1 MIDKEFQ
8 LFLQLLISGIAT
20 GSIYALIALGFV
32 LIYKAT
38 DVLNFAQGEL
48 MMMGAY
54 FCFAFITQA
63 KLSFLPAFILTL
75 VAMAILGFVIEVSIL
90 RPLLGEPV
98 FSVVMITIGLSILL
112 RGVVGLFWG
121 HEEFPFPSPFSKVPI
136 NIGGVAISH
145 AHLWTIVIAAI
156 FLVIFFLFFR
166 FARIGLGMRAT
177 AEDQDVAS
185 LMGINV
191 KKIFSI
197 SWSIAAIVASV
208 AGVALASVSF
218 MHPLMSYIGLRAF
231 PAAVLGGLDSIPG
244 AILGGIIIGVTEN
257 LAGGYVDKFFGGGVK
272 EITAFVLVLIVMM
285 VRPYGFFGTK
295 EIERV

>member
-1 MIDKEFQ
+1 MIGTEYQ
-8 LFLQLLISGIAT
+8 LFFQLLISGIAT

-48 MMMGAY
+48 MMLGAY

-63 KLSFLPAFILTL
+63 RLPFLPAFIFTL
-75 VAMAILGFVIEVSIL
+75 IAMAILAFVIEISVL
-90 RPLLGEPV
+90 RPLLGKPI

-136 NIGGVAISH
+136 NIGGIAISH
-145 AHLWTIVIAAI
+145 AHFWTIVIAVI

-166 FARIGLGMRAT
+166 FSRTGLGMRAT
-177 AEDQDVAS
+177 AGDQDVAS
-185 LMGINV
+185 LMGINI
-191 KKIFSI
+191 KRIFTI
-197 SWSIAAIVASV
+197 SWSIAAVVSSV

-244 AILGGIIIGVTEN
+244 AILGGIIIGVAEN
-257 LAGGYVDKFFGGGVK
+257 LAGGYVDHIFGGGVK
-272 EITAFVLVLIVMM
+272 EITAFIVVLIVMM